1 MSNNNNH
8 PLGEAPWFHVIFSTG
23 LGTGF
28 CPGAPG
34 TAGAFLALLTW
45 FGLTFVLSAAAMF
58 WVTLALVVV
67 TTVAG
72 AWTSNVMERY
82 WGEDP
87 RTVVIDE
94 FVGTWMACL
103 GAAVPVAASGCLSEA
118 AASGCGLSEA
128 FGLFSNAPCDP
139 LLSGILGLFG
149 FAMFRIIDIVKTP
162 LARKLEHVPNG
173 WGVMLDD
180 VLAGFYALILT
191 LILRAFL
198 A

>member
-8 PLGEAPWFHVIFSTG
+8 PLGEAPWFHVILSTG

-34 TAGAFLALLTW
+34 TAGAFLGLLMW
-45 FGLTFVLSAAAMF
+45 YGLSFTVSVTTLF
-58 WVTLALVVV
+58 WITAALVVV
-67 TTVAG
+67 TTIVG
-72 AWTSNVMERY
+72 AWTSRVMERY

-94 FVGTWMACL
+94 FVGTWIPCL
-103 GAAVPVAASGCLSEA
+103 VAGVAG
-118 AASGCGLSEA
+118 
-128 FGLFSNAPCDP
+128 DP
-139 LLSGILGLFG
+139 IYTAILGVFG

-162 LARKLEHVPNG
+162 LCRKMELVPNG

-180 VLAGFYALILT
+180 VVAGTYALLLT
-191 LILRAFL
+191 LVLRYCL
-198 A
+198 IGNLSGII

>member
-34 TAGAFLALLTW
+34 TAGAFLALVIWYVLFLLISPTALLW
-45 FGLTFVLSAAAMF
+45 TTVGLIVF
-58 WVTLALVVV
+58 

-72 AWTSNVMERY
+72 AWTSDVMEKY
-82 WGEDP
+82 WGPDP

-94 FVGTWMACL
+94 FVGTWIPL
-103 GAAVPVAASGCLSEA
+103 LVAAVPGHPWLTA
-118 AASGCGLSEA
+118 
-128 FGLFSNAPCDP
+128 
-139 LLSGILGLFG
+139 ILALFG
-149 FAMFRIIDIVKTP
+149 FAAFRLIDIFKP
-162 LARKLEHVPNG
+162 LGCRYVDEKIHGG

-180 VLAGFYALILT
+180 VLAGTYALVLT
-191 LILRAFL
+191 YILRL
-198 A
+198 IIT

>member
-8 PLGEAPWFHVIFSTG
+8 PLGEAPWFHVIYSTG

-34 TAGAFLALLTW
+34 TAGAFLALLIW
-45 FGLTFVLSAAAMF
+45 YGLSFLMSTTALF
-58 WVTLALVVV
+58 WVTLALVIVV
-67 TTVAG
+67 TITG

-94 FVGTWMACL
+94 FVGTWMPCL
-103 GAAVPVAASGCLSEA
+103 VAGVAG
-118 AASGCGLSEA
+118 
-128 FGLFSNAPCDP
+128 DP
-139 LLSGILGLFG
+139 LMTGILGLFG

-191 LILRAFL
+191 AILRAIL
-198 A
+198 V